1 MFNGFEPVGL
11 KKKFRDF
18 KQKKNTKVVDKVHEK
33 LEYDTTNSN
42 FAPLLAKVHKQLLA
56 QSSLN
61 V

>member
-11 KKKFRDF
+11 KKSLGTLTE
-18 KQKKNTKVVDKVHEK
+18 KNTKVVDKVHEK